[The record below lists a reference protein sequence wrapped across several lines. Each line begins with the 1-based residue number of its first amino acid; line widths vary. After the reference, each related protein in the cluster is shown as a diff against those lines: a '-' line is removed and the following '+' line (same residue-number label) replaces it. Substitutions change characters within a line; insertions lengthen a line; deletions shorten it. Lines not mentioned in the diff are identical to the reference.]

1 MTCSCDLTQA
11 IKSINYPYIRQFH
24 SNCTILDTTSLSNV
38 NVPGQIKPIRT
49 AKVTMKPRKN
59 DRRSYKKTPD
69 FPFLT
74 KEGVALK
81 ERRQYVDRRIRNME
95 VAWFKA

>member
-1 MTCSCDLTQA
+1 MEL
-11 IKSINYPYIRQFH
+11 
-24 SNCTILDTTSLSNV
+24 
-38 NVPGQIKPIRT
+38 
-49 AKVTMKPRKN
+49 RKR

-81 ERRQYVDRRIRNME
+81 ERRKYVDRRVRNME
-95 VAWFKA
+95 VASFKA